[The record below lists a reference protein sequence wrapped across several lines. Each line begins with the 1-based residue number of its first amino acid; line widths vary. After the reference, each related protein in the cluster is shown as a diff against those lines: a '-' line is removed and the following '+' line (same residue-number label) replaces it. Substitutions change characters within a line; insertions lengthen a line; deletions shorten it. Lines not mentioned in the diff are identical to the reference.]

1 MRVIFGI
8 GNPGS
13 GFHLNRHNVGFLFL
27 DQFALIQKLNF
38 QASKADNYF
47 ASGILEGNKYILAK
61 PTTFVNRSGVAA
73 EQIIREYEFQLNDFL
88 IIVDDINLS
97 LGEYRIRL
105 AGGDGGHNGLK
116 SIIYSTGSD
125 LFPRIRIGISSKPA
139 DKDLAEYVL
148 ENFSEDEFEKIKITF
163 NEISLLV
170 KEFIIGGS
178 QSMLNLNSKL
188 KNPPPENDF
197 N

>member
-27 DQFALIQKLNF
+27 DQFALTQKLNF
-38 QASKADNYF
+38 QASKADYYF

-88 IIVDDINLS
+88 VVVDDINLS

-125 LFPRIRIGISSKPA
+125 LFPRIRIGISNNPA
-139 DKDLAEYVL
+139 DNNKYL
-148 ENFSEDEFEKIKITF
+148 
-163 NEISLLV
+163 
-170 KEFIIGGS
+170 
-178 QSMLNLNSKL
+178 
-188 KNPPPENDF
+188 
-197 N
+197 

>member
-13 GFHLNRHNVGFLFL
+13 VFHLNRHNAGFLFL
-27 DQFALIQKLNF
+27 EQFALAQKLNF
-38 QASKADNYF
+38 QASKADYYF
-47 ASGILEGNKYILAK
+47 ASGNLEGNKYILAK
-61 PTTFVNRSGVAA
+61 PTTFVNRSGVAV
-73 EQIIREYEFQLNDFL
+73 EQIIREYELQLDDIL
-88 IIVDDINLS
+88 VVVDDINLPS
-97 LGEYRIRL
+97 GDYRIRL
-105 AGGDGGHNGLK
+105 SGGDGGHNGLK
-116 SIIYSTGSD
+116 SIIYSTGSE

-148 ENFSEDEFEKIKITF
+148 ENFSEDEFEKIKVTF

-178 QSMLNLNSKL
+178 QKMLNINSKL

>member
-13 GFHLNRHNVGFLFL
+13 GFHLNRHNAGFLFL
-27 DQFALIQKLNF
+27 NQFAQTQKLIF
-38 QASKADNYF
+38 KASKADYYF
-47 ASGILEGNKYILAK
+47 ASGNLEGYEYILAK

-73 EQIIREYEFQLNDFL
+73 DQIIREYEFQLNDFL
-88 IIVDDINLS
+88 VVVDDINLS

-148 ENFSEDEFEKIKITF
+148 ENFSDDEIEKIKTTF

>member
-1 MRVIFGI
+1 MRAVFGI

-13 GFHLNRHNVGFLFL
+13 GYQLNRHNAGFLFL
-27 DQFALIQKLNF
+27 DQFAQEQKLIF
-38 QASKADNYF
+38 QASKADYCF
-47 ASGILEGNKYILAK
+47 TSGNLEGNKYILAK
-61 PTTFVNRSGVAA
+61 PTTFVNGSGVAA
-73 EQIIREYEFQLNDFL
+73 EQIIREYELQLDDFL
-88 IIVDDINLS
+88 VVVDDINLPS
-97 LGEYRIRL
+97 GEYRLRL

-125 LFPRIRIGISSKPA
+125 LFPRIRIGISNKPA

-148 ENFSEDEFEKIKITF
+148 ENFSDVEFGKIKITF

-178 QSMLNLNSKL
+178 KRMLNINSKL
-188 KNPPPENDF
+188 KNPPSENEF